1 MSITHLISRFI
12 RKGSLVI
19 TLLFTPC
26 ALLMGA
32 ADTLT
37 ADGIYER
44 TVLVPG
50 SDAKKITFFVKL
62 PPGSRSGADINGVF
76 SFCTWASDPKAIRE
90 NMTGNLRDSVTA
102 RVGNF
107 PALANGMAVVSW
119 TTFQST
125 KSFDKTK
132 NFDEL
137 SKRESAQMDREFDK
151 IARTWRKGIDSIIK
165 DYQLPSE
172 GWFLHGISRGGQW
185 AHRLA
190 LREPELFGAVH
201 IHINSSY
208 DQPIPEA
215 SKILWLV
222 STGELEA
229 GYPAAKR
236 FYNAARK
243 LNYPMIFYA
252 EPNLGHNDSPRTRA
266 LGNAFFTYALA
277 RRQGKPEAVNFE
289 RFVGDYLKHEFV
301 PVAQSSKIPSESQVF
316 IPNRTMAEIW
326 GIAAE

>member
-1 MSITHLISRFI
+1 MSLI
-12 RKGSLVI
+12 
-19 TLLFTPC
+19 
-26 ALLMGA
+26 A
-32 ADTLT
+32 ANDTLT
-37 ADGIYER
+37 SDGIYER

-50 SDAKKITFFVKL
+50 SDAKEITFFLKL
-62 PPGSRSGADINGVF
+62 PPGVRSGADIKGVF
-76 SFCTWASDPKAIRE
+76 SFCTWEADPKKIRE
-90 NMTGNLRDSVTA
+90 RIGGKSGNDTNIN
-102 RVGNF
+102 VGNF
-107 PALANGMAVVSW
+107 PALANGMAVISW

-125 KSFDKTK
+125 KSFDKTR
-132 NFDEL
+132 NFDEMN
-137 SKRESAQMDREFDK
+137 KKQAAQMDREFDK
-151 IARTWRKGIDSIIK
+151 IARTWRKGIDSLIK

-190 LREPELFGAVH
+190 LREADLFGAVH

-208 DQPIPEA
+208 DQPTPEA

-236 FYNAARK
+236 FYAASRK
-243 LNYPMIFYA
+243 LNYPVIFYA
-252 EPNLGHNDSPRTRA
+252 EPKLGHDDSPKTRS

-277 RRQGKPEAVNFE
+277 RRQNKPEVLNAE

-301 PVAQSSKIPSESQVF
+301 PVSQADKIPVDVQVYLPSRK
-316 IPNRTMAEIW
+316 IAEVW
-326 GIAAE
+326 GMAAE